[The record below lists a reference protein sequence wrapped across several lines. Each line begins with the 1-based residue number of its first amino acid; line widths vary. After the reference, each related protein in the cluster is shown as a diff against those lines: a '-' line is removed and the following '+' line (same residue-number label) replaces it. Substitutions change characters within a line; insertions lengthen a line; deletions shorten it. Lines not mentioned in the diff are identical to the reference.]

1 MRPIWII
8 LAIAISITTSA
19 SAQGVDQNTR
29 QQIEQLVTTYR
40 ENWNNH
46 NAAGIAGLYTKD
58 GVLVSQAPKV
68 VKTGTQEIAQQ
79 YETIFKTMSHNDAAT
94 AEVSPLG
101 TDSVFSVGK
110 YHLRRTGA
118 KRPRQGRRALDCGIC
133 ARGGYLENPT
143 PHRGPGSPAGTGT
156 ACEVVRQGPSQSRI
170 PRALSIFCCSLAES
184 SR

>member
-8 LAIAISITTSA
+8 SAIAISITTSA

-68 VKTGTQEIAQQ
+68 VKTGTQEIVQQ

-101 TDSVFSVGK
+101 TDAVFSVGE
-110 YHLRRTGA
+110 YHLSGQGQSGPA
-118 KRPRQGRRALDCGIC
+118 KVDGHWTAVYVRE
-133 ARGGYLENPT
+133 GGTSKIRLLAAIPDLSPT
-143 PHRGPGSPAGTGT
+143 PPA
-156 ACEVVRQGPSQSRI
+156 R
-170 PRALSIFCCSLAES
+170 
-184 SR
+184 

>member
-8 LAIAISITTSA
+8 AAITISIPPSV

-68 VKTGTQEIAQQ
+68 VKTGQQEIAQQ
-79 YETIFKTMSHNDAAT
+79 YETTFKTVSHNDSAT
-94 AEVSPLG
+94 VKVSPLG
-101 TDSVFSVGK
+101 SDSLISVGE
-110 YHLRRTGA
+110 YHLS
-118 KRPRQGRRALDCGIC
+118 GRNQSGPLKLDGHWT
-133 ARGGYLENPT
+133 AVYVREGGTWKIRLLTAVPDPPPT
-143 PHRGPGSPAGTGT
+143 PPA
-156 ACEVVRQGPSQSRI
+156 R
-170 PRALSIFCCSLAES
+170 
-184 SR
+184 